1 MNRAPTRPLKKPPRD
16 CRRFSGLFWDLSP
29 FGSELASTEAGSAL
43 GAGSLASCLLLF
55 CLLGSVA
62 AFLSLEEGSLPF
74 GAAAAGSGSG
84 GGGTAFSVASDV
96 YGKFKQN
103 AVLAAAR
110 QRSLASESIC

>member
-16 CRRFSGLFWDLSP
+16 CRRFSGLLWDLSP
-29 FGSELASTEAGSAL
+29 FSSELASTEAGSAL

-74 GAAAAGSGSG
+74 GVAAAGSGS